1 MLDAA
6 EAVLGERPPVI
17 ERITWHESMDRYGVD
32 KPDLRFEM
40 PLVELTPIFA
50 GTEFKAFAGAAAIK
64 GIGVPGARRH
74 DAQPARLDDRQSQV
88 ARREGPRVDA
98 RR

>member
-1 MLDAA
+1 MLGAA

-40 PLVELTPIFA
+40 PLVELHADLRGHRVQGIC
-50 GTEFKAFAGAAAIK
+50 GAAAIK
-64 GIGVPGARRH
+64 GIGVPGRDDLARK
-74 DAQPARLDDRQSQV
+74 QLDSMTDRAKSLGAKGLV
-88 ARREGPRVDA
+88 WMRR
-98 RR
+98 